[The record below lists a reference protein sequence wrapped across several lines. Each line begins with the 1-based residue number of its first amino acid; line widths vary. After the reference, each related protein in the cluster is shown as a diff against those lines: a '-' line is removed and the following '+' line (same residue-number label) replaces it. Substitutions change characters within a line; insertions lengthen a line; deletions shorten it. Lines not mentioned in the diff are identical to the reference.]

1 MQSQERQWE
10 IGELIHRRT
19 DLSTFVIHWTRDS
32 DASPARENLLSI
44 LKGARI
50 VAQTPMGAAVN
61 ALRMQSVSE
70 DRETALDSQ
79 RVVCFTEAPLEQAW
93 SFVAYI
99 HGRQVQFQPY
109 GLAFTKRR
117 ARLLGINPVWYVD
130 MTRGG
135 GHDWLIKDVWSLVE
149 KAIESGLSAFPKHP
163 IARIAP
169 FVEGMGT
176 WSDDPRDRK
185 EFWWEREWRHTGDL
199 TFSLEEAAVIFCP
212 EEDMAAFEK
221 IASPGRVPSPGE
233 LARHVP
239 LIDPRWGL
247 EHIIA
252 TLAGVPEDDID
263 SV

>member
-1 MQSQERQWE
+1 MLPDERQWE

-19 DLSTFVIHWTRDS
+19 DLSTFVIHWTRDLEGT
-32 DASPARENLLSI
+32 PAQENLASMLQGGKI
-44 LKGARI
+44 LARN
-50 VAQTPMGAAVN
+50 PMGAAVK
-61 ALRMQSVSE
+61 ALQEQPESE
-70 DRETALDSQ
+70 ERETALASQ
-79 RVVCFTEAPLEQAW
+79 KVVCFTEAPLEQAW
-93 SFVAYI
+93 SFVSYI
-99 HGRQVQFQPY
+99 QGRQVQLKPY

-117 ARLLGINPVWYVD
+117 ARRLGINPVWYVD
-130 MTRGG
+130 MTPGHD
-135 GHDWLIKDVWSLVE
+135 HDWLIRDVWSLVE
-149 KAIESGLSAFPKHP
+149 QAIESGLSTFRKHP

>member
-1 MQSQERQWE
+1 MLPDEHQWE
-10 IGELIHRRT
+10 ISELIHRRT
-19 DLSTFVIHWTRDS
+19 DLSTFVIHWTRDYNS
-32 DASPARENLLSI
+32 VLARHNLVSI
-44 LKGARI
+44 LRDERILARN
-50 VAQTPMGAAVN
+50 PMGAAVKT
-61 ALRMQSVSE
+61 LKEHPESGE
-70 DRETALDSQ
+70 RETALDSQ

-93 SFVAYI
+93 GFVSHI
-99 HGRQVQFQPY
+99 RGRQVQFRPY

-117 ARLLGINPVWYVD
+117 ARRLGINPVWYVD

-176 WSDDPRDRK
+176 WGDDPRDRK

-199 TFSLEEAAVIFCP
+199 TFSLGEAAVIFCP
-212 EEDMAAFEK
+212 EEDMATFEE
-221 IASPGRVPSPGE
+221 IASPSAAE

-252 TLAGVPEDDID
+252 TLARVPEDDID